1 MIFMWRDGEK
11 IEFRVAGEAIAQGKW
26 DFEKIFFKCQCQTL
40 VFSMKPTHVNL
51 IINSEH
57 DFRLAPFSFNTI
69 FLIGLLSDINSS
81 SYKFSGTLNFYLE
94 CKRIN

>member
-1 MIFMWRDGEK
+1 MRILLDEMTVLDFIKFMFSFYYC
-11 IEFRVAGEAIAQGKW
+11 INAAISELQ
-26 DFEKIFFKCQCQTL
+26 F
-40 VFSMKPTHVNL
+40 L